1 LKNKIDSLFSAKQDG
16 KQLTR
21 LIWH

>member
-1 LKNKIDSLFSAKQDG
+1 LKNKIDSLLSAKQDG

-21 LIWH
+21 VIWH